1 MLRALWGRSTR
12 PKSPRSL
19 LRLEEL
25 GDRIVPDGTGT
36 AVSPP
41 PSSPAPTTLGFWD
54 TAGVWLSAPV
64 ISDFKAEE
72 LSIGLFKLYGQVLA
86 SNYTGMVITLQGG
99 YTLTGKTI
107 SVQADGSFSMIF
119 SVLTDGRD
127 TSVVYAT
134 TSNQFGISNTA
145 ATYVNPTMG

>member
-1 MLRALWGRSTR
+1 MLRALWGRPTR

-36 AVSPP
+36 AISPP
-41 PSSPAPTTLGFWD
+41 PSSPASPTHGFWD
-54 TAGVWLSAPV
+54 TAGVWLSPPR
-64 ISDFKAEE
+64 ITDFQAVEE
-72 LSIGLFKLYGQVLA
+72 AFGSYKFYGQVLA
-86 SNYTGMVITLQGG
+86 SDYTGMVITLEGG
-99 YTLTGKTI
+99 YSLNGKTI
-107 SVQADGSFSMIF
+107 SVQADGSFSLII

-127 TSVVYAT
+127 TSVVCAT

-145 ATYVNPTMG
+145 STYVNPTMG